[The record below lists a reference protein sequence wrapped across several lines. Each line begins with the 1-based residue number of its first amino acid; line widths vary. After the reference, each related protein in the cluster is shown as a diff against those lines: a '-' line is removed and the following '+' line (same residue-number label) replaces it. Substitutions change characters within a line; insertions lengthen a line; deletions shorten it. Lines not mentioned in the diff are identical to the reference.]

1 MSRHR
6 YTSAILLLFSLFCS
20 NCNNDSSNIIDQ
32 KSANIVVQYEDQEGL
47 HTDYGAKIFIYY
59 GIYSMDIT
67 EFTYSPNGVLAY
79 GNKEIIPNIQAIVQE
94 ENTLI
99 KVSNTEKV
107 TIIIESHNFKERTTI
122 DSFSPNNM
130 PIKMKVT
137 FEDLQYLSK

>member
-1 MSRHR
+1 
-6 YTSAILLLFSLFCS
+6 
-20 NCNNDSSNIIDQ
+20 
-32 KSANIVVQYEDQEGL
+32 
-47 HTDYGAKIFIYY
+47 
-59 GIYSMDIT
+59 MDIT